1 MNATL
6 RRIGLAILLIALCAV
21 PYLVSAY
28 GLSIMTEILIFSVFA
43 LSLNILVGYT
53 GLVSLGHAAYFGVGA
68 YTASLMAIHFSNNL
82 FLTLICALI
91 ISAIVAFIIGFFCSR
106 VSGFYFLMLTLAFSQ
121 MIYGL
126 VYRWGKLTGG
136 DNGLSGVPRP
146 ALLGDLLIRTPVQ
159 IYYLIF
165 VVFAIVLLVLNIL
178 LRSPLGQIF
187 VGIRENEARVRSM
200 GYNTTLYKN
209 LAFVIAGALGG
220 VAGSLYSYFNGF
232 VSPKDVYWTLSGE
245 ALIMVLIGGAGTL
258 IGPVLGA
265 AFLVLLETTL
275 SSYTDSWMLIVGATF
290 ILFVVFLPK
299 GIVSIGPLLVR
310 ILRVPKRRPA
320 PARSA
325 EAQDIKAG
333 IEQNG
338 VGT

>member
-1 MNATL
+1 MNPTVL
-6 RRIGLAILLIALCAV
+6 RRIGLAVLLMALCAV

-28 GLSIMTEILIFSVFA
+28 GLGIMTEILIFSVFA
-43 LSLNILVGYT
+43 MSLNILVGYT
-53 GLVSLGHAAYFGVGA
+53 GLVSLGHAAFFGVGA
-68 YTASLMAIHFSNNL
+68 YTASLVAIHFSNNV
-82 FLTLICALI
+82 FLTLISALVM
-91 ISAIVAFIIGFFCSR
+91 SAIVAAIIGFFCSR

-126 VYRWGKLTGG
+126 VYRWSKLTGG
-136 DNGLSGVPRP
+136 DNGLSGIPRP
-146 ALLGDLLIRTPVQ
+146 ELFGDFIVRTPVQ

-165 VVFAIVLLVLNIL
+165 AVFAIVLLALNVF
-178 LRSPLGQIF
+178 LRSPFGQIF
-187 VGIRENEARVRSM
+187 VGIRENEARVRTM

-209 LAFVIAGALGG
+209 LSFIIAGALGG

-265 AFLVLLETTL
+265 AFLVLLETTV

-299 GIVSIGPLLVR
+299 GIVSIGSLLKR
-310 ILRVPKRRPA
+310 KAKGPDDVPVPT
-320 PARSA
+320 RSS
-325 EAQDIKAG
+325 E
-333 IEQNG
+333 
-338 VGT
+338 TL

>member
-1 MNATL
+1 MNPTL
-6 RRIGLAILLIALCAV
+6 RRIGFAVLLLVLCAV

-28 GLSIMTEILIFSVFA
+28 SLSIVTEILIFSVFA

-53 GLVSLGHAAYFGVGA
+53 GLVSLGHAAFFGVGA
-68 YTASLMAIHFSNNL
+68 YTASLVAIHYTNNV
-82 FLTLICALI
+82 FLTLIAALI
-91 ISAIVAFIIGFFCSR
+91 MSAVVASIIGFFCSR

-126 VYRWGKLTGG
+126 VYRWSKLTGG

-146 ALLGDLLIRTPVQ
+146 ALFGDMLLRTPVQ

-165 VVFAIVLLVLNIL
+165 IVFAIVLLGLNIF

-187 VGIRENEARVRSM
+187 VGIRENEARVRTM

-209 LAFVIAGALGG
+209 LSFIIAGALGG
-220 VAGSLYSYFNGF
+220 AAGSLYSYFNGF

-265 AFLVLLETTL
+265 AFLVLLETTI

-290 ILFVVFLPK
+290 ILFVIFLPK
-299 GIVSIGPLLVR
+299 GIVSIGSLWKKKAKAPDDVPL
-310 ILRVPKRRPA
+310 PT
-320 PARSA
+320 RSS
-325 EAQDIKAG
+325 ESL
-333 IEQNG
+333 
-338 VGT
+338 

>member
-1 MNATL
+1 MNPTV
-6 RRIGLAILLIALCAV
+6 RRIGFAVLLIALCAV
-21 PYLVSAY
+21 PYIVSAY
-28 GLSIMTEILIFSVFA
+28 GLSIMTEILIFSIFA

-68 YTASLMAIHFSNNL
+68 YTASLVAIHFSNNV
-82 FLTLICALI
+82 FLTLISALI
-91 ISAIVAFIIGFFCSR
+91 MSAIVAAIIGFFCSR

-126 VYRWGKLTGG
+126 VYRWSKLTGG

-146 ALLGDLLIRTPVQ
+146 SLFGDLMLRTPEQ

-165 VVFAIVLLVLNIL
+165 VMFALVLLGLNIF

-187 VGIRENEARVRSM
+187 VGIRENEARVRTM
-200 GYNTTLYKN
+200 GYNTTMYKN
-209 LAFVIAGALGG
+209 LSFIIAGALGG

-265 AFLVLLETTL
+265 AFLVLLETII

-290 ILFVVFLPK
+290 ILFVIFLPK
-299 GIVSIGPLLVR
+299 GIVSIGSLW
-310 ILRVPKRRPA
+310 KRKARA
-320 PARSA
+320 PDDMPMPTRSS
-325 EAQDIKAG
+325 E
-333 IEQNG
+333 
-338 VGT
+338 TM